1 MDLESY
7 TEEEVIKL
15 GNEPPV
21 RGILCPRCKS
31 HIPEFT
37 NLTTE
42 DAEAIRQLV
51 RSGRLL
57 EPMQELRRLTGC
69 SLLWAKIWTLHP
81 DGPDTLE
88 DKKAPCPFCG
98 KPLRTERSK
107 QCRHCKRD
115 WHDSKMTFLE
125 WQSPLTRGVGRSA
138 RGGGH
143 RNFNATSRARLRL
156 ALGASNP

>member
-1 MDLESY
+1 MELESY

-21 RGILCPRCKS
+21 KGILCPRCKS
-31 HIPEFT
+31 HIPEFK
-37 NLTTE
+37 NLGTE
-42 DAEAIRQLV
+42 DAESIRRLI
-51 RSGRLL
+51 RSGKLL

-81 DGPDTLE
+81 DGPDTRE

-98 KPLRTERSK
+98 KPLRTESAK

-115 WHDSKMTFLE
+115 WHDSKLTFL
-125 WQSPLTRGVGRSA
+125 A
-138 RGGGH
+138 
-143 RNFNATSRARLRL
+143 
-156 ALGASNP
+156 